1 VTPRPTAPLPR
12 HRTEPPRAF
21 LAAILIALVASACVN
36 LELSGEEDTSDP
48 ESGAIDGDPGDCTL
62 VDVAVSSEKIDLLTD
77 LARTFNAASERGED
91 GFTTDAGCIFVRPAT
106 KASGLAATLLA
117 EGWDEASE
125 GPRPVIWSPA
135 SSSWGA
141 LVNHE
146 LSEQGE
152 PPMVPDSRPF
162 MLSPL
167 VIAVPE
173 PMAEALGHPDE
184 AIGWEDVLEL
194 ATDPDGWAAFDR
206 PEFGPFKLGKTNPH
220 FSTSGLS
227 ALIAQYH
234 AATGKTSGLTVED
247 VRQPEVAAYAA
258 GIESAVTHYGDTT
271 LTFLNNLYRN
281 DARGSAMAYASAV
294 AVEEVSV
301 VNYNRGNPDGVL
313 QPGEVPEEPRVPLV
327 AIYPKEGTLFSD
339 NPFIVLDA
347 EWVTDDQRAAAARFE
362 DYVQQPENQERVL
375 EFGFRP
381 GNPAVAIGAPI
392 TPDLGVDPDQPQT
405 TLQTPDPAVLAAV
418 LDQWDAQRKAAR
430 VLLTVDVSGSMGDP
444 VSTAEGRTTKLD
456 LAKRAAVTA
465 LDQFRDDDE
474 VGLRLFTSGLGADGQ
489 QDWVDVV
496 PIGPMGEVR
505 EDLRRAL
512 EGLVPLQGTPLYAA
526 VADSY
531 EVLFDGYD
539 DAKINAVVVLSDGQ
553 DDGYSDVRLE
563 DALERLQR
571 GGEGAT
577 VREVRVFPIGYGDDA
592 DMTTLRR
599 LAEATDAA
607 AYDATDARSID
618 RVFEAVVSNF

>member
-1 VTPRPTAPLPR
+1 
-12 HRTEPPRAF
+12 
-21 LAAILIALVASACVN
+21 
-36 LELSGEEDTSDP
+36 
-48 ESGAIDGDPGDCTL
+48 
-62 VDVAVSSEKIDLLTD
+62 
-77 LARTFNAASERGED
+77 
-91 GFTTDAGCIFVRPAT
+91 
-106 KASGLAATLLA
+106 
-117 EGWDEASE
+117 
-125 GPRPVIWSPA
+125 
-135 SSSWGA
+135 
-141 LVNHE
+141 
-146 LSEQGE
+146 
-152 PPMVPDSRPF
+152 

-173 PMAEALGHPDE
+173 PMADALGYPE
-184 AIGWEDVLEL
+184 TPIGWEDVLEL
-194 ATDPDGWAAFDR
+194 ATDPEGWAAFDH

-247 VRQPEVAAYAA
+247 VRQPDVAAYAA

-313 QPGEVPEEPRVPLV
+313 QPGEVPEPPRVPLV
-327 AIYPKEGTLFSD
+327 SIYPKEGTLFSD

-347 EWVTDDQRAAAARFE
+347 DWVSDDQRAAAARFE
-362 DYVQQPENQERVL
+362 DYVQQPANQERVL

-381 GNPAVAIGAPI
+381 GNPAVPIGAPI
-392 TPDLGVDPDQPQT
+392 TLDLGVDPDQPQT
-405 TLQTPDPAVLAAV
+405 TLQTPAPAVLAAV

-430 VLLTVDVSGSMGDP
+430 VILTVDVSGSMGDP
-444 VSTAEGRTTKLD
+444 VSTAEGGRATKLD

-474 VGLRLFTSGLGADGQ
+474 VGLRIFTSGLGADGSA
-489 QDWVDVV
+489 DWVDLVAV
-496 PIGPMGEVR
+496 APMGEVR
-505 EDLRRAL
+505 DELRAAL

-531 EVLFDGYD
+531 ELLLDGYD

-553 DDGYSDVRLE
+553 DDGYSEVQLE
-563 DALERLQR
+563 DALRRLER
-571 GGEGAT
+571 GAEGAT
-577 VREVRVFPIGYGDDA
+577 SREVRVFPIGYGDDA